1 MLILRRKSGESILI
15 SDNITLTVLDIN
27 EGSVR
32 LAIDAP
38 KAIPILRSELLQAAD
53 ANRDSAATEQN
64 PFQLLERAHS
74 APPRPV
80 RPGAARHAPKV
91 PDAPASP
98 STTPDAPAP
107 TSTTPDAP
115 APTSTTPDAP
125 APSKVPD
132 AQPTP

>member
-74 APPRPV
+74 VRPHPV
-80 RPGAARHAPKV
+80 RPGAARHAPKA

-98 STTPDAPAP
+98 SAAPDAPAP
-107 TSTTPDAP
+107 A
-115 APTSTTPDAP
+115 
-125 APSKVPD
+125 KVPD